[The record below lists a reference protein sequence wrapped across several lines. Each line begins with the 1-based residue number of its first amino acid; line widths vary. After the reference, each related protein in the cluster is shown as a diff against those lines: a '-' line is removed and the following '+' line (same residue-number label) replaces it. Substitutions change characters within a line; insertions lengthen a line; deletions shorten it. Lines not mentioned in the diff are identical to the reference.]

1 MAVLEITNFT
11 DPACPFAFSAEPHR
25 LALRWLFGDQIAWRN
40 RMVGLSER
48 SEDYLEKG
56 LTPEKLAAGLARL
69 AREHGMPMDTRE
81 RPRMMAT
88 VIACRAVTAT
98 RLYCPGREDALLR
111 RLRIVYFA
119 GELID
124 ERAVIARA
132 AREVGVDPQALERW
146 MHEPAVEA
154 ALRED
159 MAAARSP
166 TPAARALDHKL
177 SGPEGERPYT
187 CPSLRFVRPADEH
200 TVDVPGFQ
208 PFAAYDVVIAN
219 LCPNLERRPAPSS
232 AEEVL
237 AWADEPLAT
246 AEVAAIM
253 EVSRDDARNELAR
266 VAQLEPVGTDGWWTL
281 PAVPARLAA

>member
-48 SEDYLEKG
+48 PEDYLEKG
-56 LTPEKLAAGLARL
+56 LTSEKLAAALARL

-81 RPRMMAT
+81 QPRMMAT
-88 VIACRAVTAT
+88 VIACRAVIAT

-111 RLRIVYFA
+111 RLRILRFA

-124 ERAVIARA
+124 EPAVIARA
-132 AREVGVDPQALERW
+132 AREADVHPEALERW
-146 MHEPAVEA
+146 MDEPAVEA

-159 MAAARSP
+159 MADARMP
-166 TPAARALDHKL
+166 TAAARALDHKL
-177 SGPEGERPYT
+177 SGPEDERRYT
-187 CPSLRFVRPADEH
+187 CPSLRFVRPADGR

-208 PFAAYDVVIAN
+208 PFVAYEVVIAN

-232 AEEVL
+232 VEEVL
-237 AWADEPLAT
+237 VWAGEPLAT

-253 EVSRDDARNELAR
+253 EVPHDDARNELSRFA
-266 VAQLEPVGTDGWWTL
+266 ALEPVGTDGWWTL
-281 PAVPARLAA
+281 PAASARLAA

>member
-25 LALRWLFGDQIAWRN
+25 IRLRWLFGAQIAWRN
-40 RMVGLSER
+40 RTVGLSER
-48 SEDYLEKG
+48 LGDYLEKG
-56 LTPEKLAAGLARL
+56 FTPEKQAEALARL

-81 RPRMMAT
+81 QPRMMAT
-88 VIACRAVTAT
+88 VIACRAVIAT
-98 RLYCPGREDALLR
+98 RLYCPGREDSLLR
-111 RLRIVYFA
+111 RLRILRFA

-124 ERAVIARA
+124 EPAVIAQA
-132 AREVGVDPQALERW
+132 AREADVDPEALESW
-146 MHEPAVEA
+146 MDEPAVEA

-159 MAAARSP
+159 MADARSP

-177 SGPEGERPYT
+177 SGPEEERRYT
-187 CPSLRFVRPADEH
+187 CPSLRFVRPADGR
-200 TVDVPGFQ
+200 TIDVPGFQ
-208 PFAAYDVVIAN
+208 PFAAYEVVIAN